1 MEDGLRRRT
10 SRSFSQVPEDLICD
24 LRVSDRGVRLWALL
38 DRCCKGTTVS
48 MPTRQ
53 MLAAALD
60 CSLRSLDYAMTSL
73 LDNGWIAR
81 QSGRMEGRPSIYELI
96 EDTPPGCAISCAPLR
111 NMLQLS
117 LQNIAALKPVN
128 QGKRDTESKRENPP
142 TPNAN
147 ALGEPCPRH
156 KRLGR
161 PHHRCRDCGTAGRPP
176 KAAPP
181 SPPPYAQV
189 AGECSHRSAP
199 AHCAECRKEA
209 S

>member
-24 LRVSDRGVRLWALL
+24 QRVSDRGVRLWALL

-53 MLAAALD
+53 MLAEVLD

-73 LDNGWIAR
+73 LENGWVAR
-81 QSGRMEGRPSIYELI
+81 QSGRLEGRASIYELI
-96 EDTPPGCAISCAPLR
+96 EDTPSGCAKSCAPLR
-111 NMLQLS
+111 KGLQPF

-128 QGKRDTESKRENPP
+128 QGKRGTESKRENPP
-142 TPNAN
+142 TPPTGVGGNAHH
-147 ALGEPCPRH
+147 GQH
-156 KRLGR
+156 KR
-161 PHHRCRDCGTAGRPP
+161 CRSCGTAGRPKCDP
-176 KAAPP
+176 E
-181 SPPPYAQV
+181 SPLRLSERCR
-189 AGECSHRSAP
+189 AGDGRGCTWTDCQCPHHQR
-199 AHCAECRKEA
+199 EA